1 MKLSQMREI
10 LSERD
15 WQLSKSLGQS
25 FLHDQNQVR
34 RIVAAAEVAAGE
46 RILEIGPGLGPLTE
60 ALLARG
66 GRVLAI
72 EKDKRLF
79 DFLAQKFAGASQ
91 LQLLHEDALHHVKE
105 HRAWGGWKLV
115 SNLPYSVASPILVEL
130 AQAQTPPERMVATL
144 QMEVAQRIEAG
155 TGSEHYGILSLLL
168 QLRYQSGGWFRIPAS
183 CFFPAPEV
191 DSACITL
198 RRRPGPLLRP
208 GLEGLFTALVKRGFS
223 QRRKMMLK
231 LLKEDW
237 PEARLAGA
245 FQALGL
251 SPQIRA
257 EAASLQQFIGLAER
271 LAGA

>member
-1 MKLSQMREI
+1 
-10 LSERD
+10 
-15 WQLSKSLGQS
+15 
-25 FLHDQNQVR
+25 
-34 RIVAAAEVAAGE
+34 
-46 RILEIGPGLGPLTE
+46 
-60 ALLARG
+60 
-66 GRVLAI
+66 
-72 EKDKRLF
+72 
-79 DFLAQKFAGASQ
+79 
-91 LQLLHEDALHHVKE
+91 
-105 HRAWGGWKLV
+105 V

>member
-34 RIVAAAEVAAGE
+34 RIVSAAEVAAGE

-105 HRAWGGWKLV
+105 HRA
-115 SNLPYSVASPILVEL
+115 
-130 AQAQTPPERMVATL
+130 
-144 QMEVAQRIEAG
+144 
-155 TGSEHYGILSLLL
+155 
-168 QLRYQSGGWFRIPAS
+168 
-183 CFFPAPEV
+183 
-191 DSACITL
+191 
-198 RRRPGPLLRP
+198 
-208 GLEGLFTALVKRGFS
+208 
-223 QRRKMMLK
+223 
-231 LLKEDW
+231 
-237 PEARLAGA
+237 
-245 FQALGL
+245 
-251 SPQIRA
+251 
-257 EAASLQQFIGLAER
+257 
-271 LAGA
+271 